1 MAMTREEML
10 THLSEDGTELNLSDL
25 GLTDEELRAMAP
37 WLAEAGVTTLY
48 VGRNQ
53 LTSLEGCPAGVT
65 TLDVWG
71 NQLTRAEITAFRAA
85 HPDVTVYG

>member
-37 WLAEAGVTTLY
+37 WLAEAGVTTL
-48 VGRNQ
+48 
-53 LTSLEGCPAGVT
+53 
-65 TLDVWG
+65 DVWG